1 MKKGYIIEYL
11 LFMSFISSCSTLV
24 YPLSIAT
31 NFATVNIEK
40 PLDIGKTYNMRD
52 IAGRTLNLINR
63 SDKPVS
69 IKIEVIIPE
78 SSSLPESC
86 LPIPSRN
93 WVRLSKNIVFLEPHQ
108 SKDVEIKLK
117 IPYRLQYLNK
127 KYAFFINSCT
137 IPSSTSGIGIGVGLE
152 SKVIFTISGT
162 PPPRSKI
169 PVIRALQEFI
179 DKTFRY

>member
-1 MKKGYIIEYL
+1 MKCL
-11 LFMSFISSCSTLV
+11 LFFIFFILFYVSQT

-31 NFATVNIEK
+31 NFATIIIDK
-40 PLDIGKTYNMRD
+40 PLEIGKTYNMRD

-63 SDKPVS
+63 SDRPVS

-78 SSSLPESC
+78 SSELPESY
-86 LPIPSRN
+86 LPIPNKN
-93 WVRLSKNIVFLEPHQ
+93 WIRLSTNIISLGPQQ
-108 SKDVEIKLK
+108 SKEVEIKIK

-137 IPSSTSGIGIGVGLE
+137 VSSGAGSISIGVGLE
-152 SKVIFTISGT
+152 SKVMFTTST
-162 PPPRSKI
+162 APPPRSKVPI
-169 PVIRALQEFI
+169 IRTLQEFI